1 MSEELYQQA
10 IKDLARAAHG
20 NGRLANASASAK
32 LDNPLCGDRIA
43 LDSRLDEGRIIAIGH
58 DTRGCLLCRAAASWL
73 ASVASGATPEELAAI
88 HEDVRSLLKGVQ
100 IAPAIRAGLL
110 PFSPV
115 REHKSRHGCVLLPFE
130 ALQQALTKFRTG

>member
-10 IKDLARAAHG
+10 IKDLARAGHG
-20 NGRLANASASAK
+20 SGRLAAASASAR

-43 LDSRLDEGRIIAIGH
+43 LDVRLEHGKIVAIGH

-73 ASVASGATPEELAAI
+73 ASEVPGVAPEQFAAAHRELLALLQGAATESS
-88 HEDVRSLLKGVQ
+88 VRAS
-100 IAPAIRAGLL
+100 LL
-110 PFSPV
+110 PFSPA

-130 ALQQALTKFRTG
+130 ALQRALTEATAD